1 MEGFLLTDVTLI
13 FDKINCDFIQ
23 ERKVGCM
30 LDFIRDIVLEARG
43 IDSDK
48 WHRER
53 LEKEE
58 AKKANVYLLSKKTK
72 IIIFIF
78 GIVYLLIEVINMI
91 VFLESNGSLGLRAKG
106 ILLAVIDIIVLI
118 CLAQK
123 SKKAEIA
130 AIVLSI
136 IFIISMYASTM
147 LLRWY

>member
-1 MEGFLLTDVTLI
+1 
-13 FDKINCDFIQ
+13 
-23 ERKVGCM
+23 M

-72 IIIFIF
+72 IIIFAF

-91 VFLESNGSLGLRAKG
+91 AFWESNGSLGLRAKG
-106 ILLAVIDIIVLI
+106 IILSVIDIIVLI

-123 SKKAEIA
+123 NKKAEIA

-136 IFIISMYASTM
+136 IYIISMYASTM

>member
-1 MEGFLLTDVTLI
+1 
-13 FDKINCDFIQ
+13 
-23 ERKVGCM
+23 M

-72 IIIFIF
+72 IIIFAF

-91 VFLESNGSLGLRAKG
+91 AFLESNGSLGLRAKG
-106 ILLAVIDIIVLI
+106 IILSVIDIIVLI

>member
-1 MEGFLLTDVTLI
+1 
-13 FDKINCDFIQ
+13 
-23 ERKVGCM
+23 M

-72 IIIFIF
+72 I
-78 GIVYLLIEVINMI
+78 EVINMI
-91 VFLESNGSLGLRAKG
+91 AFLESNGSLGLRAKG
-106 ILLAVIDIIVLI
+106 IILSVIDIIVLI

>member
-1 MEGFLLTDVTLI
+1 MTLI
-13 FDKINCDFIQ
+13 FDKTNCDLIQ

-30 LDFIRDIVLEARG
+30 LDFIRDIVLEVRG

-72 IIIFIF
+72 IIIFVF

-91 VFLESNGSLGLRAKG
+91 AFLESNGSLGLRAKG
-106 ILLAVIDIIVLI
+106 IILSVIDIIVLI

>member
-1 MEGFLLTDVTLI
+1 MTLI

-136 IFIISMYASTM
+136 IFIISMYASTI

>member
-23 ERKVGCM
+23 ERKVGGM

-72 IIIFIF
+72 IIIFVF

-118 CLAQK
+118 CLTQK

>member
-1 MEGFLLTDVTLI
+1 
-13 FDKINCDFIQ
+13 
-23 ERKVGCM
+23 M

-72 IIIFIF
+72 IIIFAF
-78 GIVYLLIEVINMI
+78 GIVYLLIEVINI
-91 VFLESNGSLGLRAKG
+91 IAFLESNGSLGLRAKG
-106 ILLAVIDIIVLI
+106 IILSVIDIIVLI